1 MIQRPLKP
9 RQPRQ
14 FNRRQF
20 LRGAGGFALALP
32 FLPSLAHAQQRPP
45 RRFIA
50 LATPHGGIWGRHMYP
65 PEAQLTDRLDYAGHQ
80 IRHGRL
86 RAMRDGPV
94 RVSPVLTA
102 GDLSD
107 RLLGKLNVI
116 RGLDVPYYLAHH
128 RGGHL
133 GNFADNDGNG
143 SEGAFLQSWARPSID
158 QVMAW
163 SPSVYDDL
171 STNRL
176 RSIIV
181 GQRGLS
187 WNWSRPSDR
196 TGRMQPMAPEHDPLP
211 LFNRLFRP
219 GADRRTPSPL
229 VVDRVNE
236 SYRRLMQSNPR
247 ISVADRR
254 RLTEHMDRLAEL
266 ERRLRTD
273 VQCDGPDPNWRAGLS
288 LHGDART
295 QLDFWRAHVDIIVA
309 ALACGVSRVA
319 VLGAYSTFSDFAGD
333 WHQDIAHQGHLQD
346 QQNVLVQA
354 HQRCFEHVFLDLAR
368 KLDAIDEGD
377 GSLLDNSLVA
387 WTQESGLI
395 THESYGI
402 PLITAGGAGGA
413 LRTGHFVDYRNRD
426 VGWPV
431 GEGNGPQNEHH
442 RPGLYYNQWLAGAL
456 RAMGVQAAEFVD
468 YSRDLTA
475 DYGGERPGGYGVVYT
490 SENSRQHYGQVW
502 QRMGDPLPV
511 IAG

>member
-1 MIQRPLKP
+1 VSVLVNNQT
-9 RQPRQ
+9 
-14 FNRRQF
+14 RRQF
-20 LRGAGGFALALP
+20 LRGLGGFALAVP
-32 FLPSLAHAQQRPP
+32 FMPSLAHAQARPP
-45 RRFIA
+45 RRFVA
-50 LATPHGGIWGRHMYP
+50 LTTPHGGIWGRHMYP
-65 PEAQLTDRLDYAGHQ
+65 SDALLTEQTAFAGHT

-86 RAMRDGPV
+86 RAVRDGIA
-94 RVSPVLTA
+94 RLSPVLSAQTLDD
-102 GDLSD
+102 G
-107 RLLGKLNVI
+107 LLNKINVL

-143 SEGAFLQSWARPSID
+143 AEGAFVQSWARPTID

-163 SPSVYDDL
+163 SPGFYDDL

-196 TGRMQPMAPEHDPLP
+196 SGRVQPMAPEHDPLP

-219 GADRRTPSPL
+219 GADTRTPSPL
-229 VVDRVNE
+229 VVDRVNA

-254 RLTEHMDRLAEL
+254 RLTEHMDRLSEL
-266 ERRLRTD
+266 ERRLRID
-273 VQCDGPDPNWRAGLS
+273 VQCDGPEPNWRAGIS
-288 LHGDART
+288 LRGDAQS

-309 ALACGVSRVA
+309 ALACGVSRVG

-333 WHQDIAHQGHLQD
+333 WHQDIAHQGHLPD
-346 QQNVLVQA
+346 QQSTLVQS

-368 KLDAIDEGD
+368 KLDAVDEGD
-377 GSLLDNSLVA
+377 GTLLDNSLIA

-395 THESYGI
+395 THDSYGI
-402 PLITAGGAGGA
+402 PLVTAGGAGGA
-413 LRTGHFVDYRNRD
+413 MQTGRYVDYRNAD
-426 VGWPV
+426 IGWDV
-431 GEGNGPQNEHH
+431 GEGGGAQDEQT
-442 RPGLYYNQWLAGAL
+442 RPGLYYNQWLGTAL
-456 RAMGVQAAEFVD
+456 GAMGVQTAEYAQ

-475 DYGGERPGGYGVVYT
+475 DYAGERPGGYGVVYT
-490 SENSRQHYGQVW
+490 SESSRQHYAQAWQV
-502 QRMGDPLPV
+502 MGDRLPI